1 MRVTPCVR
9 FALILA
15 VLFTRTVS
23 LHPSGMPEEEKQGET
38 TAAAPAA
45 APAAPP
51 LMSIVKDTKNV
62 RTQDFLLLL
71 DLDDITGCRD
81 DYLRLMQIDPP
92 VL

>member
-9 FALILA
+9 FAFILA

-23 LHPSGMPEEEKQGET
+23 VHPSGMPEEEKQSET
-38 TAAAPAA
+38 PVATPAA
-45 APAAPP
+45 AQAVPP

-62 RTQDFLLLL
+62 RTQEFLLHH

-81 DYLRLMQIDPP
+81 AYLQARIE
-92 VL
+92 

>member
-9 FALILA
+9 FAFILA

-23 LHPSGMPEEEKQGET
+23 VHPSGMIENEEKQT
-38 TAAAPAA
+38 DTPV

-62 RTQDFLLLL
+62 RTQEFLLHH

-81 DYLRLMQIDPP
+81 AYLQARIE
-92 VL
+92 